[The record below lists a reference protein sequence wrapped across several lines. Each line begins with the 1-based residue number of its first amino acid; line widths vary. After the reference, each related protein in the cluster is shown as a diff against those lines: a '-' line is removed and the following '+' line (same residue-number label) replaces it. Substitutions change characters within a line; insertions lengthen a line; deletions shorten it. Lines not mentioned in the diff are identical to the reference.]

1 MDKKNNFINDLL
13 VELKTVSWPTRE
25 DAIKLTMI
33 VFIISLIVATYL
45 GIIDILLA
53 KLLEFITKTK

>member
-13 VELKTVSWPTRE
+13 AELKTVSWPTRE